1 MDTII
6 TTIAIGAMAV
16 AAIVFFGML
25 FSVPVWLLWNGCLVP
40 AVAGVHEIGLLQ
52 AWGLLIL
59 FGTLFKNSN
68 VKAKG

>member
-25 FSVPVWLLWNGCLVP
+25 FSVPVWLLWNGCLVL
-40 AVAGVHEIGLLQ
+40 ASCSYCNASCIC
-52 AWGLLIL
+52 I
-59 FGTLFKNSN
+59 
-68 VKAKG
+68 